1 MPPKARAKL
10 SAAKRAK
17 KKCDSSGG
25 EAKAK
30 RSYAP
35 GKRQDAIDRANVN
48 LGPWRNF
55 FRQFPRNYELDHN
68 EAKKSYRELQQP
80 RRSGGKC
87 RKVRRMGTLI
97 SEK

>member
-68 EAKKSYRELQQP
+68 EAKKIIQRIAAASAEW
-80 RRSGGKC
+80 
-87 RKVRRMGTLI
+87 RKMSK
-97 SEK
+97 SEKDGYADK